1 MLTLLETRYNGKTMI
16 DFYHTLYVTLGI
28 ALWAIL
34 FLSLGNIIREKITI
48 ITIFLFVC
56 RMAAH
61 VMYIFAVLLMNKCI

>member
-1 MLTLLETRYNGKTMI
+1 MI
-16 DFYHTLYVTLGI
+16 DFYQTLYVTIGI

-34 FLSLGNIIREKITI
+34 FLSLSNIIREKITI

-61 VMYIFAVLLMNKCI
+61 VIFIFVAEIKRNTL

>member
-1 MLTLLETRYNGKTMI
+1 MQILLKTRYNGKLMI
-16 DFYHTLYVTLGI
+16 DFYQTLYVTIGI

-34 FLSLGNIIREKITI
+34 FLSLSNIIREKITI

-61 VMYIFAVLLMNKCI
+61 VMYIFAVLLMNKSI